1 VAERGVSGGARD
13 GAAPGRAR
21 LRVLTVR
28 GHDGA
33 DANPFVATLARAL
46 DPLADVDDFTWA
58 RALFGR
64 YDVVHVH
71 WAEALI
77 RGTTPGK
84 ASGKRALWR
93 LMLLLDRLRR
103 RAHVA
108 TMHNLE
114 PHDDGHPAERA
125 LIARWIESCQVRVY
139 LSEAGLR
146 EAADPRGRVILHGD
160 YLAYVARHISA
171 VPVEPIAGRVL
182 LFGALKPY
190 KGVERLIAAFAGVA
204 ADAPAGVA
212 ATSPHR
218 APGLGAEPLSLRIS
232 GKASAPYA
240 AELRTL
246 AADSPRVE
254 LAPDRFLEHS
264 ELIAEIAAAEV
275 VALPYRHVY
284 NSGVALLALS
294 AGRPLIVTDSA
305 SMRELQ
311 GEVGPEWVQLLP
323 AEFGAA
329 DVAAAVAALRSGAR
343 AALPDLSAR
352 TWPAVAGAYVE
363 AFRAATLAAGKAR

>member
-1 VAERGVSGGARD
+1 MSGGAS
-13 GAAPGRAR
+13 GAAR

-46 DPLADVDDFTWA
+46 DPLADVDDFTWP

-77 RGTTPGK
+77 RGTTPAK

-108 TMHNLE
+108 TMHNLR

-125 LIARWIESCQVRVY
+125 LIALWLDSCQVRVY

-146 EAADPRGRVILHGD
+146 EAADPRGRVIPHGD
-160 YLAYVARHISA
+160 YLAYVARHMSA
-171 VPVEPIAGRVL
+171 APVEPVAGRVL

-190 KGVERLIAAFAGVA
+190 KGVERLIAAFAGA
-204 ADAPAGVA
+204 AAEADAPAGVA
-212 ATSPHR
+212 AAAARHG
-218 APGLGAEPLSLRIS
+218 AAGLGAEPLSLRIA

-240 AELRTL
+240 AELRAL
-246 AADSPRVE
+246 AGGDPRVD
-254 LAPDRFLEHS
+254 LAPDRFLEHG
-264 ELIAEIAAAEV
+264 ELIAEITAAEV

-294 AGRPLIVTDSA
+294 AGRPIVVTDSA

-329 DVAAAVAALRSGAR
+329 DVAAAVAALRSVAR
-343 AALPDLSAR
+343 GPLPDLSAR
-352 TWPAVAGAYVE
+352 TWPAVAGAYVA
-363 AFRAATLAAGKAR
+363 AFRAATLDAGKRG